1 MLKKLSLLLL
11 LSAVFQIKG
20 MCPASENL
28 NSLVE
33 RIKRTPIDAAGRNN
47 LHIAAENVGT
57 PGLVYALLD
66 DNPSLIGMINVE
78 DKFGLTPLD
87 IARYVNNRDA
97 INALKSVGAGQ
108 NTQEYEN

>member
-33 RIKRTPIDAAGRNN
+33 QIKRTPTDAIGRNN

-66 DNPSLIGMINVE
+66 DNPSLIGMINAE
-78 DKFGLTPLD
+78 DNFGLTPLD
-87 IARYVNNRDA
+87 IARSVRNYDA
-97 INALKSVGAGQ
+97 IHSLKSEGAGQ
-108 NTQEYEN
+108 NTQKDQD